1 MKNSYTKL
9 FLLLLLFMI
18 PVLMAKGQDDLL
30 EELQKEEPVG
40 EEEISS
46 TFKGTRLINGHSV
59 ETRKKGVLEFIIS
72 HRFGDINTGFD
83 DLYGLDES
91 NIRFGLEYGLTDR
104 LYLGLGRSSFEK
116 TFDTF
121 VKYRILQQRKD
132 VMPVSVT
139 SFTSMTIETLEL
151 SNESKDFSDK
161 LAFNVQLLIA
171 RKISDRISLQI
182 MPTYI
187 HFNTIESTELN
198 NDLFAGGIGGRIK
211 ISRRVTFNA
220 EYYYQFDQLLENSFN
235 ALAFGVDIET
245 GGHVFQLHITNSR
258 AMIEK
263 GFISETTGDFFEGDI
278 RFGFNISR
286 AFQLGSQK

>member
-1 MKNSYTKL
+1 M
-9 FLLLLLFMI
+9 
-18 PVLMAKGQDDLL
+18 PVLMAQGQEDLL
-30 EELQKEEPVG
+30 EELQQEEPSV
-40 EEEISS
+40 EEEVAS

-72 HRFGDINTGFD
+72 HRFGDVNTGFD

-91 NIRFGLEYGLTDR
+91 NIRFGLEYGLTDK
-104 LYLGLGRSSFEK
+104 LYLGIGRSSFEK

-121 VKYRILQQRKD
+121 VKYRILQQKHGAI
-132 VMPVSVT
+132 PVSVT

-161 LAFNVQLLIA
+161 LAFNMQLLVA
-171 RKISDRISLQI
+171 RKLSDRVSLQI

-187 HFNTIESTELN
+187 HFNTIDAAELN
-198 NDLFAGGIGGRIK
+198 NDIFAGGIGGRIK
-211 ISRRVTFNA
+211 LSKRVTFNA
-220 EYYYQFDQLLENSFN
+220 EYYYQFDQLREDSFN
-235 ALAFGVDIET
+235 AVAIGVDIET
-245 GGHVFQLHITNSR
+245 GGHVFQLHFTNSR

-263 GFISETTGDFFEGDI
+263 GFIAETTGDFFNGDI

-286 AFQLGSQK
+286 AFQLTK